1 MEAVTISGMEAT
13 DSSNIVQA
21 RIKKLFREK
30 SATALTKMSQKNDI
44 LVKDTISDL
53 KVMGHWMALIS
64 ISADQFHITFKIQFS
79 MDTARNLV
87 AKSNK
92 STISDSYSKDFIRE
106 LCNVI
111 GGNIKFAFEQN
122 DMNVGIS
129 LPLLCRGF
137 DDLFFA
143 SSERKSSMSDR
154 WSLVQKENIIYCSS
168 VMNITGDL
176 KLQEDFGESIS
187 AAGEVEFF

>member
-1 MEAVTISGMEAT
+1 MKANDPSKF
-13 DSSNIVQA
+13 VQT
-21 RIKKLFREK
+21 RLKKLFREK
-30 SATALTKMSQKNDI
+30 SVMALTKMSQKSNI

-64 ISADQFHITFKIQFS
+64 ISADHFHITFKIQFS

-87 AKSNK
+87 AKSDK
-92 STISDSYSKDFIRE
+92 STISNSYAKDFIRE

-111 GGNIKFAFEQN
+111 GGDIKFAFVQN
-122 DMNVGIS
+122 NMDVGIS

-154 WSLVQKENIIYCSS
+154 WSLVHNENIIYCSS
-168 VMNITGDL
+168 VMNITGDF
-176 KLQEDFGESIS
+176 KLQDNFGETSSS
-187 AAGEVEFF
+187 AGDVEFF